1 MYLANLKLLNFRKY
15 GEKPDGS
22 PGLSVDFKDGLNLLI
37 GENDSGKTAI
47 IDAIK
52 LVLGTQSNDWFKLD
66 ENDFHV
72 DQQGNK
78 ADLLRIECL
87 FTGFED
93 HEAASFVEWLHFD
106 KDSKQSFLKVSLE
119 GYPGVSLHGKKVFY
133 NVKIGLDDESV
144 TPSAEARER
153 LRAIYLK
160 PLRDTASE
168 LVPKRN
174 SRLSQILSSHKVFE
188 DQENHPLLGLMET
201 ANKGIADYFD
211 GDGKS
216 ILNSINENYLR
227 RFSLKHNALTSKFCI
242 SDTELKR
249 ILEKLELKGLS
260 DELGLDSTLGLG
272 SNNLLFVAAEML
284 LLEREDF
291 PGLKLALVEEIE
303 AHLHPQSQI
312 NLIEFLEEESE
323 NIGFQIILTSHSPQ
337 IASKVDLNK
346 VTLCRNSNAYSLD
359 YNKTKLSKSDY
370 EFLRRFLDDTKSNL
384 FFANGIIIVEG
395 PSENLL
401 LPALAEFIGR
411 PLHKYGVS
419 IVNVGSTALLRYAR
433 ILQRQGE
440 DHIGIPVAV
449 VTDRDIPPDR
459 AKVFGYN
466 KTESDYDDI
475 ERKIE
480 EKKSGYSDED
490 TQAFISSDWTMEY
503 DIALSP
509 LKCLLHIAVSI
520 AEKTKNLERELSPP
534 EFRGLVRSRLKE
546 IENHDGT
553 DEDIAFT
560 IFEPILKKKASKVVT
575 AQILA
580 RMLRHKKISEDQ
592 SLHQSVESSGKLTYL
607 TGAIYHVT
615 SPPDDATGN

>member
-1 MYLANLKLLNFRKY
+1 MYLTNLKILNFRKY
-15 GEKPDGS
+15 GVKPDGS
-22 PGLSVDFKDGLNLLI
+22 PGLSIDFKAGLNLII

-66 ENDFHV
+66 ESDFYV
-72 DQQGNK
+72 DQEGNR

-87 FTGFED
+87 FTGFKD
-93 HEAASFVEWLHFD
+93 HEAASFIEWLHFD
-106 KDSKQSFLKVSLE
+106 KDSKQRFLKVSLE
-119 GYPGVSLHGKKVFY
+119 GHPGVNLHGKKVFY
-133 NVKIGLDDESV
+133 NIKIGLDEESV
-144 TPSAEARER
+144 IPSAEAREK
-153 LRAIYLK
+153 LKAIYLK

-168 LVPKRN
+168 LIPKRN

-188 DQENHPLLGLMET
+188 NQENHPLLELMKT
-201 ANKGIADYFD
+201 ANEGIADYFN
-211 GDGKS
+211 GEGKS
-216 ILNSINENYLR
+216 ILESINEYYLR

-260 DELGLDSTLGLG
+260 DKFEHDSTLGLG
-272 SNNLLFVAAEML
+272 SNNLLFIAAEML

-303 AHLHPQSQI
+303 AHLHPQSQV

-337 IASKVDLNK
+337 IASKVDLSK
-346 VTLCRNSNAYSLD
+346 IILCRNSNAYSLD
-359 YNKTKLSKSDY
+359 YDKTKLSRSDY

-401 LPALAEFIGR
+401 LPALAEFIDR

-419 IVNVGSTALLRYAR
+419 IVNVGSTALLRYAK
-433 ILQRQGE
+433 ILQRHGE
-440 DHIGIPVAV
+440 DHMGIPVAV
-449 VTDRDIPPDR
+449 VTDRDLPPDK
-459 AKVFGYN
+459 AKEFGYK
-466 KTESDYDDI
+466 KTESDYDNI
-475 ERKIE
+475 EQIAEGKRSK
-480 EKKSGYSDED
+480 YSNGD

-509 LKCLLHIAVSI
+509 LKHLLHIAVSI
-520 AEKTKNLERELSPP
+520 ARNTNNLEKELNPREFMVLAESKL
-534 EFRGLVRSRLKE
+534 EE
-546 IENHDGT
+546 IGNQDGT

-560 IFEPILKKKASKVVT
+560 IFEPILEKKASKVVT

-580 RMLRHKKISEDQ
+580 RILRHKRISEDPALRQ
-592 SLHQSVESSGKLTYL
+592 KVKENDKLAYL